1 MMMNRDLPFT
11 GTNIHYIILPSV
23 VGMYYKL
30 AAAAAAIALS
40 CSLALSKSQYLFPII
55 KSNFQHRSDR
65 RMLDGRTVGRS
76 VGGGKWKERDS
87 DRAARR
93 LLTLR
98 WLIMYLSWVSE
109 HEHEWSA
116 MSANEAM
123 SEEGHW
129 LTALIHSVP
138 DIWSNQL

>member
-1 MMMNRDLPFT
+1 MMNRDLPFT

-98 WLIMYLSWVSE
+98 
-109 HEHEWSA
+109 
-116 MSANEAM
+116 
-123 SEEGHW
+123 
-129 LTALIHSVP
+129 
-138 DIWSNQL
+138 